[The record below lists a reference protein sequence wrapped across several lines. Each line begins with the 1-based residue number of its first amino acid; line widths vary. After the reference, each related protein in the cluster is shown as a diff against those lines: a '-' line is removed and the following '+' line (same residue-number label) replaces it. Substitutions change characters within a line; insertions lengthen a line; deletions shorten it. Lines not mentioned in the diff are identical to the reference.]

1 LQEMEAWTSNLG
13 GVLGWCYMVEVKK
26 SRAQLEL
33 DLAKGTQSLRK
44 ASVGTSTRKGKCRRM
59 YAPQ

>member
-1 LQEMEAWTSNLG
+1 M
-13 GVLGWCYMVEVKK
+13 GWCYMVEVKK